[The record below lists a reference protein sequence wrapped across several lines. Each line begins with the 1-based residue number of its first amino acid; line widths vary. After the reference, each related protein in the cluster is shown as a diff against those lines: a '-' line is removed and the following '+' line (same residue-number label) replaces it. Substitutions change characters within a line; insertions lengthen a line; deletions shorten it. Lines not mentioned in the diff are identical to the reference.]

1 MTQYEKKSILIVK
14 AKTHLEIIKNRLIKL
29 ANDKDS
35 LIRAEAIEI
44 LADFYDGDI
53 DRQILKA
60 LNDKNN
66 LVKINALDAIKLP
79 NNTSVVLEKISLFLK
94 SCNWLIKAYAI
105 EALGRNHAL
114 QYKKDIENI
123 LKKTQND
130 ELKVRIYYALIEFGE
145 MQYLDKLLK
154 LLNNDFY
161 RVRIATS
168 NILYYLAD
176 KNNVIDILGH
186 LNKRLNIEL
195 EHSVKETLKETI
207 KDIEN
212 LFNPYDNGT
221 T

>member
-1 MTQYEKKSILIVK
+1 MTQYEKKSILIAK
-14 AKTHLEIIKNRLIKL
+14 SKTHLEIIKNRLIKL

-66 LVKINALDAIKLP
+66 LVKINALDAIRLP

-94 SCNWLIKAYAI
+94 SRNWLIKAYTI

-168 NILYYLAD
+168 NILYYLVD
-176 KNNVIDILGH
+176 KNNVIGILEH
-186 LNKRLNIEL
+186 LNKRFDIEL
-195 EHSVKETLKETI
+195 EHSVKETLKGTI
-207 KDIEN
+207 KDIES
-212 LFNPYDNGT
+212 LFSPHNNGT

>member
-1 MTQYEKKSILIVK
+1 MTQYEKKSILIAK

-94 SCNWLIKAYAI
+94 SRNWLIKAYAI

-168 NILYYLAD
+168 NILYYLVD
-176 KNNVIDILGH
+176 KNNVIGILEH
-186 LNKRLNIEL
+186 LNKRFDIEL
-195 EHSVKETLKETI
+195 EHSVKETLRGTI

-212 LFNPYDNGT
+212 LFSTRDNGIL
-221 T
+221 